1 MNQRRGKSKHSRP
14 VKSRRLRRWAGVG
27 IVLIATAVLYLP
39 ALDNGFTNW
48 DDDRQV
54 VANPAIRDLSPEGLK
69 SIFSSFTVSLYQPLT
84 SLVFAVQYRFFELDP
99 RIYHAVNVLLHL
111 ANILL
116 VYVLVRSLSQRTA
129 IALIVASAVRG
140 CWPTHAYDY
149 GVTVTVTKPV
159 STAPV

>member
-99 RIYHAVNVLLHL
+99 RIYHAVNV
-111 ANILL
+111 
-116 VYVLVRSLSQRTA
+116 
-129 IALIVASAVRG
+129 
-140 CWPTHAYDY
+140 
-149 GVTVTVTKPV
+149 PV
-159 STAPV
+159 SYTHLTLPTIYSV